1 MKALRYVAVSFE
13 LSKRFK
19 TMTKSELKAQAKEVV
34 ETTKSMTDKS
44 LEKAQAAAD
53 DTAKLATKSTKV
65 FEDTASI
72 LKAGAADWQVKLFEM
87 TKANLDA
94 NFAFAQE
101 LLGANTPV
109 EAFAMQKRFAEDRMA
124 AMQEQTAQL
133 GALASKVAE
142 DVVKPAQDGI
152 IKSFDEA
159 KKAFAA

>member
-1 MKALRYVAVSFE
+1 MT
-13 LSKRFK
+13 SK
-19 TMTKSELKAQAKEVV
+19 ELKAQAKEAV
-34 ETTKSMTDKS
+34 EATKSITDKG

-65 FEDTASI
+65 FEETRSI
-72 LKAGAADWQVKLFEM
+72 LNACATDWQVKMFEM

-94 NFAFAQE
+94 NFAFAQK
-101 LLGANTPV
+101 LLGAASPI
-109 EAFAMQKRFAEDRMA
+109 EAFQMQKDFAEERIA
-124 AMQEQTAQL
+124 TLQQQTSEL

-142 DVVKPAQDGI
+142 DVVKPAQEGI